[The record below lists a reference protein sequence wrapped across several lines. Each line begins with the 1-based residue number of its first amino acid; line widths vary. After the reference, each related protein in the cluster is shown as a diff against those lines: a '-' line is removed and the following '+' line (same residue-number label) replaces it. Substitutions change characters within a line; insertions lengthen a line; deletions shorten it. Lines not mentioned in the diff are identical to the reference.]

1 MTDQPAA
8 PSPETADARAGE
20 APAANPRTADAPAAV
35 AITGANRGVGLAAA
49 QEVARA
55 GHPVVLLCRSER
67 RGRDAAE
74 TLAPPSG
81 PGAHHVVP
89 IDLASLDSVRRA
101 AQAVADLGRPL
112 AALVNNA
119 AVLPAERTESRDGF
133 ELQLAVNHLAHFLL
147 SGLLF
152 PLLDR
157 SVGPARVISVSS
169 GAHHGPAFDFDDP
182 NFRRKP
188 YGPREA
194 YQQSKL
200 ANVLF
205 ANGLASRSN
214 GASSRS
220 RVAPSGAP
228 RPASAPR
235 PATLPSV
242 QSLALGPGVYHTE
255 LLKDYL
261 GGESTSSAPF
271 PVADSAVAGP
281 IVADLAIGRP
291 NDDLNG
297 GYFDRGT
304 PAVPSPAALNE
315 HDQERLW
322 SWSASVTGAPQ
333 IRASP

>member
-1 MTDQPAA
+1 MTDQSAA
-8 PSPETADARAGE
+8 ELAQD
-20 APAANPRTADAPAAV
+20 TADAPSGAVPAAAAPPAV

-67 RGRDAAE
+67 RGREAAH
-74 TLAPPSG
+74 TLAPPAG
-81 PGAHHVVP
+81 PVSHHVVP

-101 AQAVADLGRPL
+101 AQAVSDLGQPL
-112 AALVNNA
+112 AGLVNNA
-119 AVLPAERTESRDGF
+119 AVLPGARTESRDGF

-147 SGLLF
+147 SCLLF

-157 SVGPARVISVSS
+157 SPGIARVISVSS
-169 GAHHGPAFDFDDP
+169 GAHHGPSFDFDDP

-205 ANGLASRSN
+205 AKALASRSSVQPSG
-214 GASSRS
+214 GAS
-220 RVAPSGAP
+220 
-228 RPASAPR
+228 RPASAS
-235 PATLPSV
+235 LPSV
-242 QSLALGPGVYHTE
+242 HSLALGPGVYHTE

-261 GGESTSSAPF
+261 GGGPTAGAPF
-271 PVADSAVAGP
+271 PVSDPAVAGP

-291 NDDLNG
+291 DEDLNG
-297 GYFDRGT
+297 GYFDRGA
-304 PAVPSPAALNE
+304 PAAPSPAALNE
-315 HDQERLW
+315 RDQERLW
-322 SWSASVTGAPQ
+322 SWCASVTRAPEV
-333 IRASP
+333 RASR

>member
-1 MTDQPAA
+1 MTNQPAV

-20 APAANPRTADAPAAV
+20 VPAANPRTADAPAAV

-55 GHPVVLLCRSER
+55 GRPVVLLCRSER
-67 RGRDAAE
+67 RGREAAE
-74 TLAPPSG
+74 TLVPPSG

-147 SGLLF
+147 SCLLF

-220 RVAPSGAP
+220 R
-228 RPASAPR
+228 
-235 PATLPSV
+235 V

-322 SWSASVTGAPQ
+322 NWSASVTGAPQ
-333 IRASP
+333 IQASP